1 MAYSIDQ
8 EDEILA
14 LFNKIA
20 DQPIVEARAYN
31 EVSNPKP
38 IVESAKTFDGTLVD
52 FTSWTSDSKKV
63 GKAKTAKD
71 TKLDKDG
78 SKEAKSDNKTKVPEK
93 ADKDQ
98 VIENDTVTE
107 KKEDKQV
114 TELVSDNASH
124 EAKGEP
130 SKKGGDFNTAARN
143 AASSNRSKAE
153 SNKKFSEESKRQ
165 RKIDMFKDFVKSLG
179 VDAESTANAEKIL
192 KKFDEI
198 SKFVGKSDK

>member
-31 EVSNPKP
+31 EVANPKP

-52 FTSWTSDSKKV
+52 FTSWTADSKKV

-71 TKLDKDG
+71 NDLAKPG
-78 SKEAKSDNKTKVPEK
+78 CKEAKCEELPEK